1 MDVRTSSNE
10 MNSYQAQG
18 TAEDP
23 VLQWVTFRLDD
34 ETYGIN
40 VMQVQEVLR
49 HMEIAPVPGAP
60 PYVLGIINIRGNV
73 VTVIDTRQRFGLQPG
88 DVTDH
93 TRIVVIETE
102 NQVVGIMVDAVAEVV
117 YLRQSEIETTPNVG
131 NEETAKFIQG
141 VCHKNDE
148 LLILVDL
155 EKMMS
160 NEEWAELNDL

>member
-1 MDVRTSSNE
+1 MSTYEAKGAV
-10 MNSYQAQG
+10 
-18 TAEDP
+18 EDP
-23 VLQWVTFRLDD
+23 VLQWVTFRLDN

-49 HMEIAPVPGAP
+49 YTEIAPVPGAP
-60 PYVLGIINIRGNV
+60 PYVLGIINLRGNV
-73 VTVIDTRQRFGLQPG
+73 VTVIDTRLRFGLSQTETN
-88 DVTDH
+88 DQ
-93 TRIVVIETE
+93 TRIVIIETE
-102 NQVVGIMVDAVAEVV
+102 NQVVGILVDAVAEVV

-141 VCHKNDE
+141 VCHKNKE

-160 NEEWAELNDL
+160 DEEWAELNDF